1 MSTERV
7 VQQLVNELPNRT
19 ELGFEM
25 FTHLVKQGWLKDI
38 ELRPDRWMSVSNA
51 VEKKIWL
58 GTGDMSPDDSNRLV
72 FGNLSQNDMRIQRF
86 THEMGHLLIRNTLGA
101 PDTEKLA
108 NSTHNVRLRHAYKRG
123 LSALGSEGFYRD
135 DNRRWEEDS
144 AELIAMRLKSIDYL
158 GHHAML
164 LADPLNETELRRV
177 GVAGL
182 SGDEAAAIIT
192 ITDRAVSPIKKK
204 PAR

>member
-1 MSTERV
+1 
-7 VQQLVNELPNRT
+7 
-19 ELGFEM
+19 
-25 FTHLVKQGWLKDI
+25 
-38 ELRPDRWMSVSNA
+38 
-51 VEKKIWL
+51 
-58 GTGDMSPDDSNRLV
+58 
-72 FGNLSQNDMRIQRF
+72 
-86 THEMGHLLIRNTLGA
+86 
-101 PDTEKLA
+101 
-108 NSTHNVRLRHAYKRG
+108 
-123 LSALGSEGFYRD
+123 
-135 DNRRWEEDS
+135 
-144 AELIAMRLKSIDYL
+144 MRLKSIDYL